1 MTRMW
6 SLRRGV
12 LLALLYSSI
21 TLCSRSHSPLP
32 RFVSSSAAP
41 KKGNNKVFVGSND
54 YELLAAETTIH
65 QFLNEKWQPSQHF
78 RVQGWRWHTMSVIR
92 DARRL
97 SSLAY
102 TFVNDNPRN
111 HNVHKDKD
119 EIPRLAKAAHHV
131 IDFNLKALY
140 RIENKLFYPWL
151 KKKLSTVE
159 DPNLGKAF
167 SSVLNMVISEQKA
180 TEKLGMQVVRLFI
193 VFYHTMPHF
202 LRQFLIHFAFQ
213 FCRKRMPKLPAIPT
227 RRNPNDERP
236 FNKRHSYRR
245 ICRCASR
252 PFWKWKIP
260 FWFPRWPF

>member
-1 MTRMW
+1 MW

-167 SSVLNMVISEQKA
+167 SSVLKWSFPSRRPLKSWGCKSYVCLSFSITQCPISF
-180 TEKLGMQVVRLFI
+180 VSF
-193 VFYHTMPHF
+193 
-202 LRQFLIHFAFQ
+202 
-213 FCRKRMPKLPAIPT
+213 
-227 RRNPNDERP
+227 
-236 FNKRHSYRR
+236 
-245 ICRCASR
+245 
-252 PFWKWKIP
+252 
-260 FWFPRWPF
+260 